1 VKQIKSIPSDT
12 VFFATYALLAATI
25 RRSGWIAQVISGL
38 TEIGGIY
45 AAAYAAL
52 LPIFPYL
59 ATTAAGIIAVLGTAL
74 IEVGLR
80 VLAPYSVDAVL
91 NKRYDG
97 LHLAMTIATMTLT
110 VFLIA
115 TSGWLSFNNSFII
128 VEEFTPAAEPRES
141 TPFDSTLLRRKDR
154 LYAEWKADSTAL
166 TKQFATQIVAQ
177 KQAYD
182 GQYKALRRTLSNWYN
197 REIRTGNS
205 YATAKDRVRQELADL
220 EADHLAQVAALRT
233 QEANAIQ
240 TAKERL
246 LMALSH
252 SQTAYE
258 ASVDSL
264 KQLNNE
270 ATVHRTKTV
279 RSYGSGLAWFTI
291 IALLVFLASVILDR
305 IHRKGSGI
313 RETVELS
320 QYDIAPNMIAE
331 GWHAVRERLH
341 FTVRNRIKDFAD
353 QTPPAP
359 LPTRPTELYDP
370 TQLANI
376 TINLK
381 VEQAADP
388 DERVIYLTPKR
399 RPIGFQTSSPDPTGG
414 VPKQPPNVNGVHPRT
429 APDVENQREA
439 VDSPASNTNE
449 KAPAP
454 DDSCAVNRTPS
465 DHADLSLADLLQRL
479 KMYKKR
485 VGKHEAK
492 KRAAEKAGKPVPK
505 RTLNALSN
513 NKDWVSY
520 YQKLIDNI
528 KH

>member
-1 VKQIKSIPSDT
+1 VA
-12 VFFATYALLAATI
+12 FFATYAPLAATI
-25 RRSGWIAQVISGL
+25 RKSGWIAQVISGL

-59 ATTAAGIIAVLGTAL
+59 ATTAAGVIAVLGTGL

-115 TSGWLSFNNSFII
+115 ASGWLSFNNSFII
-128 VEEFTPAAEPRES
+128 VEEFTPAAETRES
-141 TPFDSTLLRRKDR
+141 NSFDSLLLRRKDR
-154 LYAEWKADSTAL
+154 LFAEWKADSTAL
-166 TKQFATQIVAQ
+166 TKQFATQITAQ
-177 KQAYD
+177 KQAYE

-197 REIRTGNS
+197 REKRTGNS

-220 EADHLAQVAALRT
+220 EANHLAQVAEWRA
-233 QEANAIQ
+233 QEAKALQ

-246 LMALSH
+246 LMGLSH

-270 ATVHRTKTV
+270 ATVHRTETV

-291 IALLVFLASVILDR
+291 VALLVFLASVILDR

-341 FTVRNRIKDFAD
+341 FMVRNRIKAFAD

-381 VEQAADP
+381 LEQAADP
-388 DERVIYLTPKR
+388 EERVIYLKPKR
-399 RPIGFQTSSPDPTGG
+399 RPIGFHRATPDPTGG
-414 VPKQPPNVNGVHPRT
+414 VPNPPPNVNGVQARI
-429 APDVENQREA
+429 APDVENQREE

-449 KAPAP
+449 KAPTP
-454 DDSCAVNRTPS
+454 NDSCAVKGTPAN
-465 DHADLSLADLLQRL
+465 HADLSLSDLLQRL

-492 KRAAEKAGKPVPK
+492 KRAAEKAGQPVPK
-505 RTLNALSN
+505 RTLNALAN
-513 NKDWVSY
+513 NKAWVHHY
-520 YQKLIDNI
+520 EKLIDHF
-528 KH
+528 KKS